1 MAFSS
6 SGTVCPEKRL
16 LVCCARTRMPPSVAE
31 EIRALAG
38 GSLDWEFLFCEAA
51 ENSITPLLGRQ
62 LPVVAADLVAPEQLK
77 RLKSLTRA
85 NAVPCLVR
93 TAELIMILKLF
104 RSEGIEGIPYK
115 GPALAAQAYGDVT
128 LREFEDLDI
137 VLRQRDMAKAND
149 LILTLGYR
157 PKFSWM
163 LYHGAAASLVPGEY
177 NYRDESRRMVLEL
190 HTEGTLRHF
199 PVPPDLD
206 DLSRRLVPVSL
217 SGHEVRTFGPED
229 GIVILC
235 IHGAK
240 DFWERLSWIADIAE
254 FVQAQPELDWD
265 QVFMRADS
273 LHAGRM
279 LRIGL
284 LLAIRLFGPPLPDE
298 IIARVGRDRVA
309 ASIADEVEKRLLSR
323 EQTPMDAAARF
334 RFRWRVMERTL
345 AGWRYSMRL
354 ALVPAEEDWS
364 VIRLPPLARAALCCA
379 APAAALA

>member
-1 MAFSS
+1 
-6 SGTVCPEKRL
+6 
-16 LVCCARTRMPPSVAE
+16 
-31 EIRALAG
+31 
-38 GSLDWEFLFCEAA
+38 
-51 ENSITPLLGRQ
+51 
-62 LPVVAADLVAPEQLK
+62 
-77 RLKSLTRA
+77 
-85 NAVPCLVR
+85 
-93 TAELIMILKLF
+93 
-104 RSEGIEGIPYK
+104 
-115 GPALAAQAYGDVT
+115 
-128 LREFEDLDI
+128 
-137 VLRQRDMAKAND
+137 
-149 LILTLGYR
+149 
-157 PKFSWM
+157 
-163 LYHGAAASLVPGEY
+163 
-177 NYRDESRRMVLEL
+177 
-190 HTEGTLRHF
+190 
-199 PVPPDLD
+199 
-206 DLSRRLVPVSL
+206 
-217 SGHEVRTFGPED
+217 
-229 GIVILC
+229 VILC

>member
-1 MAFSS
+1 
-6 SGTVCPEKRL
+6 
-16 LVCCARTRMPPSVAE
+16 MPPSVAE
-31 EIRALAG
+31 EIRELAG
-38 GSLDWEFLFCEAA
+38 RSLDWEFLFCEAA
-51 ENSITPLLGRQ
+51 ENSITPLLGWQ
-62 LPVVAADLVAPEQLK
+62 LPVVAGDIVAPEQLQ

-85 NAVPCLVR
+85 NAVRCLVR

-104 RSEGIEGIPYK
+104 GSEGIEGIPYK
-115 GPALAAQAYGDVT
+115 GPVLGAQAYGDVA

-163 LYHGAAASLVPGEY
+163 LYPGAAASLVPGEY

-217 SGHEVRTFGPED
+217 NGHEVRTFGPED

-240 DFWERLSWIADIAE
+240 DFWERISWIADIAE
-254 FVQAQPELDWD
+254 FVQSQPQLDWD

-273 LHAGRM
+273 WHARRM
-279 LRIGL
+279 LHIGL
-284 LLAIRLFGPPLPDE
+284 MLSIRLFGAPLPDE
-298 IIARVGRDRVA
+298 VVTRVGRDLGA
-309 ASIADEVEKRLLSR
+309 ASIADEVEQRLLGR
-323 EQTPMDAAARF
+323 ERPSMDAAARF
-334 RFRWRVMERTL
+334 RFRWRMMERTL

-354 ALVPAEEDWS
+354 AFVPAEEDWS
-364 VIRLPPLARAALCCA
+364 MMRLPPWLAPLYVALR
-379 APAAALA
+379 PLRLLGKYGLGGERQNRRPW